1 MEGFIQNILG
11 EKTEEEVMQE
21 VLYIS
26 APRYDLARS
35 APLPGQG
42 DEEHA
47 AWLGVW
53 AKLGIEGL
61 HGFPLWEGAVH
72 DCLQPQFA
80 ELQSIFRAYACGTIA
95 AGAAGAS
102 QMDMEEF
109 NDFAVECALP
119 TKECSRCRCRS
130 L

>member
-1 MEGFIQNILG
+1 
-11 EKTEEEVMQE
+11 MQE

-72 DCLQPQFA
+72 DFRKISGSRRSFKRHKKTDLHGYPWTPMDIHRCLCMSMHFHGCPW
-80 ELQSIFRAYACGTIA
+80 LQWVDLWSIYG
-95 AGAAGAS
+95 
-102 QMDMEEF
+102 
-109 NDFAVECALP
+109 
-119 TKECSRCRCRS
+119 
-130 L
+130 